1 MSAAMAAH
9 LSVVTASSPSL
20 ASARQSVIHLYRDFQ
35 RGVPEIMRT
44 HQIDI
49 PMSQIR
55 TKIREEFERHRDVKD
70 LAVIDILL
78 FKGRQ
83 EYQETM
89 NAWKQETHIMRYF
102 IRDEAPPKPEGF
114 LEKFLAGRD

>member
-1 MSAAMAAH
+1 MSSAMAAH
-9 LSVVTASSPSL
+9 LSVKTSQSPSL
-20 ASARQSVIHLYRDFQ
+20 SAASRSVIHLYRDFQ

-49 PMSQIR
+49 PASVIR

-70 LAVIDILL
+70 LAVVDILL
-78 FKGRQ
+78 LKGRQ

-102 IRDEAPPKPEGF
+102 IKDDAPPQPQGF

>member
-9 LSVVTASSPSL
+9 LSVVTAQSSSL
-20 ASARQSVIHLYRDFQ
+20 SSARQSVIHLYRDFQ

-44 HQIDI
+44 HQVDI
-49 PMSQIR
+49 PMSMIR

-102 IRDEAPPKPEGF
+102 IKDDAPPKPQGF

>member
-1 MSAAMAAH
+1 MSSAMAAH
-9 LSVVTASSPSL
+9 LSVVTSQTPSL
-20 ASARQSVIHLYRDFQ
+20 AAAHMKVIHLYRDFQ

-44 HQIDI
+44 HQLDV

-78 FKGRQ
+78 LKGRQ
-83 EYQETM
+83 EYQETL

-102 IRDEAPPKPEGF
+102 IKDEAPPKPEGF
-114 LEKFLAGRD
+114 LEKFLSGRD

>member
-1 MSAAMAAH
+1 MSM
-9 LSVVTASSPSL
+9 
-20 ASARQSVIHLYRDFQ
+20 
-35 RGVPEIMRT
+35 
-44 HQIDI
+44 
-49 PMSQIR
+49 IR

-102 IRDEAPPKPEGF
+102 AKDDAPPKPQGF